1 MRPQIIGV
9 VAALVL
15 GLAENIGIAQVYQP
29 QVYQVPPP
37 APRVAANAD
46 WQLRGDPVFYAG
58 DFYYP
63 TGPNVFFDGNVM
75 KRSGEHQ
82 GVPLYVD
89 ATLEPYSVVYVP
101 IGRNLMR
108 PYERR
113 RAGELAGTIG
123 SRTPSFPIVHD
134 VEVSVAIF
142 ATGITPPSGAAGR
155 QAVFESSEP
164 VGTTEPGVVPNRLP
178 ALLNTPPLSDL
189 APRGVDGGRSTTF
202 RLTSRDVQRAITD
215 VWLQF
220 NGSRYYSAGF
230 AVPNEPDQFT
240 RIGDYEGFP
249 VYQKRG
255 ESNRDIYIPSV
266 EGGLL
271 ARYQRR

>member
-1 MRPQIIGV
+1 
-9 VAALVL
+9 
-15 GLAENIGIAQVYQP
+15 
-29 QVYQVPPP
+29 
-37 APRVAANAD
+37 
-46 WQLRGDPVFYAG
+46 
-58 DFYYP
+58 
-63 TGPNVFFDGNVM
+63 M

-101 IGRNLMR
+101 IGRSLMR

-123 SRTPSFPIVHD
+123 SRTPSFPIVRD
-134 VEVSVAIF
+134 VEVSVATF
-142 ATGITPPSGAAGR
+142 AGITPPSGVAGR
-155 QAVFESSEP
+155 EAVFESSEP
-164 VGTTEPGVVPNRLP
+164 VGTTEPEVAPTRLP
-178 ALLNTPPLSDL
+178 ALVNTPPLADL
-189 APRGVDGGRSTTF
+189 APRGVDGGGRSIVR
-202 RLTSRDVQRAITD
+202 RLTSRDVQRPITD
-215 VWLQF
+215 IWLQF
-220 NGSRYYSAGF
+220 DGSRYYNAGF
-230 AVPNEPDQFT
+230 AEPYEPDQFT